1 MVFEIEERDIMGR
14 TGTIHTKTG
23 RIRTPVLLPV
33 INPMKRTISPEELE
47 REFRCDAIIT
57 NAYIL
62 HKNLRDEAIKKS
74 IHKLFDFSKSIMT
87 DSGAYQLLVYGQV
100 DVSSSEIITFQEKID
115 SDIAVI
121 LDVPTGGSAS
131 YRHARDTVME
141 TIRRA
146 KESETIRTKEGL
158 LWVGPVQGGTNLDLV
173 QLCAEEMGKL
183 DFDIHAIGSPTQLME
198 QYRFDLIV
206 ELIMSAK
213 MNLPL
218 QRPVHLFG
226 AGHPMMFSLA
236 VMLGCDIFDSAAYA
250 LYAAEGRYMTNHG
263 TVRIRNLKEPICVCP
278 VCRRM
283 DPQEINQLPPNEREI
298 VISRHNLY
306 VSLNEIRKIR
316 QAIYDGRLWEF
327 VEMRVRA
334 HPKLLQS
341 LYGLKKYSKYL
352 ERFTPLI
359 KKRGIFYCGKT
370 SLSRPETIRHIDRL
384 KRYEKPKKTDIM
396 VVLPEPRT
404 KPYRRS
410 AEHRRYQEIFER
422 FSAKERERFHVFT
435 VSMLFGLIPRELE
448 DIYPLSQHEVVDEY
462 HHESVEMISN
472 AFEEYVSKHTYKTVV
487 FYNNWDKYGNEL
499 IEAFRKGSDLKG
511 IRFICLPNKVG
522 ERIDKVTLDEFR
534 KALITALSN

>member
-1 MVFEIEERDIMGR
+1 MAFEIKERDIMGR
-14 TGTIHTKTG
+14 TGTIRTKTG
-23 RIRTPVLLPV
+23 KIRTPVLLPV
-33 INPMKRTISPEELE
+33 VNPMKITVPPEELE
-47 REFRCDAIIT
+47 REFGCDAIIT

-62 HKNLRDEAIKKS
+62 YKNLRCEAIKKTV
-74 IHKLFDFSKSIMT
+74 HRLLDFSKSIMT

-131 YRHARDTVME
+131 YSHARDTVME

-146 KESETIRTKEGL
+146 KESEAIRTKEDL
-158 LWVGPVQGGTNLDLV
+158 LWVGPIQGGTNLDLV

-198 QYRFDLIV
+198 QYRFDQIV

-218 QRPVHLFG
+218 ERPVHLFG

-236 VMLGCDIFDSAAYA
+236 VLLGCDIFDSAAYA
-250 LYAAEGRYMTNHG
+250 LYAAQGRYMTNQG
-263 TVRIRNLKEPICVCP
+263 TVRMGNLKESICLCP
-278 VCRRM
+278 VCRRI

-327 VEMRVRA
+327 VEMRSRA

-341 LYGLKKYSKYL
+341 LYRLKKYSKYL

-359 KKRGIFYCGKT
+359 KKRGIFYCGT
-370 SLSRPETIRHIDRL
+370 SSLSRPETIRHIERL
-384 KRYEKPKKTDIM
+384 KRYEKPEKTDIM

-410 AEHRRYQEIFER
+410 IEHRRYQEIFEE

-435 VSMLFGLIPRELE
+435 VSMLFGLTPRELE
-448 DIYPLSQHEVVDEY
+448 DIYPLSQHEVLDEHQY
-462 HHESVEMISN
+462 ESVETISN
-472 AFEEYVSKHTYKTVV
+472 AFEEYVSTHIYKTVV

-499 IEAFRKGSDLKG
+499 VEAFRKGSDLRG
-511 IRFICLPNKVG
+511 IRFICLPNKMA
-522 ERIDKVTLDEFR
+522 EHTDRATLNEFK
-534 KALITALSN
+534 KALIMALSD